1 MKLSDILVL
10 AKNGYKA
17 NDIKELIELAD
28 RKADDTEDEKKE
40 VEADDAEDEH
50 KEDTEGIQPED
61 KTDYKALYEESQTRL
76 KKLQAENRRDQ
87 SGHTEKTPEQV
98 AIEYFNHT
106 LK

>member
-1 MKLSDILVL
+1 MKLSDILEL

-17 NDIKELIELAD
+17 SDIKELIELAD
-28 RKADDTEDEKKE
+28 SK
-40 VEADDAEDEH
+40 ADDAEDEE
-50 KEDTEGIQPED
+50 KEVKADDAEDTEEIQPED
-61 KTDYKALYEESQTRL
+61 KTDYKALYEDSQTRL

-98 AIEYFNHT
+98 AIEYFNRT

>member
-1 MKLSDILVL
+1 MKLSDILEL

-17 NDIKELIELAD
+17 SDIKELIELAD
-28 RKADDTEDEKKE
+28 SK
-40 VEADDAEDEH
+40 ADDAEDEH
-50 KEDTEGIQPED
+50 KEDTEEIQPED

-98 AIEYFNHT
+98 AIEYFNRT